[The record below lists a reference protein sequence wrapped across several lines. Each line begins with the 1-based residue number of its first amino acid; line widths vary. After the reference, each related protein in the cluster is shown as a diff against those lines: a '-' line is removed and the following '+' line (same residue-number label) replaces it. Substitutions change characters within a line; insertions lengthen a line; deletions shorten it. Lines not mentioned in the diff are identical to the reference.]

1 MHLDTKETVAISVT
15 DWCIEIALVVV
26 VVVVVDVVCISI
38 VCRLETFNTV
48 CRTVSIRG

>member
-26 VVVVVDVVCISI
+26 VVVVVDVVRSRINFCQ
-38 VCRLETFNTV
+38 LTV
-48 CRTVSIRG
+48 IAVV